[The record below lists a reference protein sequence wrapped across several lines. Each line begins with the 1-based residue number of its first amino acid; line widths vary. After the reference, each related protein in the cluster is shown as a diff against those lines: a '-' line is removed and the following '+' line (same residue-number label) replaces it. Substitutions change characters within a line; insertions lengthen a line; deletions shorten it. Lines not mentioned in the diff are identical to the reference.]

1 MREETLAGATD
12 LVVMRAPIFQLDA
25 FTSERFAG
33 NPAAVVVLDAFLP
46 DATLQSVA
54 AENNLS
60 ETAFIVAARDAYR
73 IRWFTP
79 TTEVALCGHATLAA
93 AAVIMERLETGRR
106 NVRFDCLSG
115 TLLVHRRDGGY
126 VIDLPAR
133 LSHPV
138 AAPRDLTQ
146 ALGAEPTEVRDDDHN
161 YIAVFGTPAQ
171 VQALDPD
178 MALLRTLDRSG
189 VIATAAGHSPHDFTS
204 RYFAPAKGIPED
216 PVTGGAHCAL
226 VPFWADRLAKPLLH
240 ALQASPR
247 GGEMVGRDLGDRVEL
262 HGQCVM
268 YLEGQIH
275 L

>member
-1 MREETLAGATD
+1 
-12 LVVMRAPIFQLDA
+12 
-25 FTSERFAG
+25 
-33 NPAAVVVLDAFLP
+33 
-46 DATLQSVA
+46 
-54 AENNLS
+54 
-60 ETAFIVAARDAYR
+60 
-73 IRWFTP
+73 
-79 TTEVALCGHATLAA
+79 
-93 AAVIMERLETGRR
+93 
-106 NVRFDCLSG
+106 VRFGCLSG
-115 TLLVHRRDGGY
+115 TLVVHRRDGGY
-126 VIDLPAR
+126 VVDLPAR

-138 AAPRDLTQ
+138 AAPRDLAQ

-161 YIAVFGTPAQ
+161 YIAVFDTPAQ

-178 MALLRTLDRSG
+178 MVLLRTLDRSG

-204 RYFAPAKGIPED
+204 RYFAPLKGILED

-226 VPFWADRLAKPLLH
+226 VPFWADRLAKPLLR

-247 GGEMVGRDLGDRVEL
+247 GGEMVGRDRGDRVEL

>member
-1 MREETLAGATD
+1 MRQETLAGATEF
-12 LVVMRAPIFQLDA
+12 VVMRAPIFQLDA

-60 ETAFIVAARDAYR
+60 ETAFIVAARDEYR

-93 AAVIMERLETGRR
+93 AAVIMERLEIGRR
-106 NVRFDCLSG
+106 NVRFGCLSG
-115 TLLVHRRDGGY
+115 PLVVHRRDGGY
-126 VIDLPAR
+126 VVDLPAR

-138 AAPRDLTQ
+138 AAPRDLAQ

-161 YIAVFGTPAQ
+161 YIAVFDTPAQ

-204 RYFAPAKGIPED
+204 RYFAPAKGILED

-226 VPFWADRLAKPLLH
+226 VPFWADRLASRFCARSKHPPGV
-240 ALQASPR
+240 ARWSA
-247 GGEMVGRDLGDRVEL
+247 ET
-262 HGQCVM
+262 
-268 YLEGQIH
+268 
-275 L
+275 